1 MSTEWPNS
9 HYISLQSLFV
19 LTHSGILADCVEVGS
34 NSLDVSFCVDT
45 LKDAIAQY
53 GCSEIFNTELA
64 ASSHHTDQHGWRWLA
79 SRLVPILI
87 STIKNVAIRALT
99 IEPQIWSI
107 TVIRNLRKP
116 HDFIRFST

>member
-19 LTHSGILADCVEVGS
+19 LTHSDILPDCVEVGS

-79 SRLVPILI
+79 SRLVPIL
-87 STIKNVAIRALT
+87 
-99 IEPQIWSI
+99 
-107 TVIRNLRKP
+107 
-116 HDFIRFST
+116 DFYNQKRRHQSLDYRTPDMVYYGHSELMKAA